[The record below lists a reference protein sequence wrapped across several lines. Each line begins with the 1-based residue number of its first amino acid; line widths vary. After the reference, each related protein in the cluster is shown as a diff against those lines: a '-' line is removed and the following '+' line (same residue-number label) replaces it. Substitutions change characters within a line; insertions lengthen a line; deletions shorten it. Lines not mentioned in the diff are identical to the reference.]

1 VILRITLHETLPMK
15 NPTKPGLMLSCLLW
29 LMLALSAPA
38 ALAADVELDAPELAC
53 LKCHDKEGLKMK
65 TQKGEV
71 LPLSISTK
79 AFIDSMHNK
88 TSCEDCHD
96 DLDEKEHGKKPSTVS
111 SKREF
116 TLKMS
121 DTCVSCH
128 KENVALFKDT
138 VHAAMINGGSDKAAS
153 CSDCH
158 NSHTVKSVKI
168 ISPIDQIPCARC
180 HEDIFKAYAKDVH
193 GLERIAK
200 GKDSPTCNTCHSA
213 HEIKAASFG
222 DALKDSCIK
231 CHKDSASSHEKWL
244 PNSALHFEAVSCAV
258 CHAPDAQRRVNL
270 RMVDS
275 VGGKQLQEQRGVPKF
290 ESLIKTADGKEVGL
304 DEKELRSF
312 LKAFNLESDGPK
324 AILSGRLEVRSGVQA
339 HQLTEKEKAIKDC
352 KVCHQYGA
360 APFQTVVL
368 TMAGPDG
375 RPMRHG
381 VEKEILSSLTATG
394 TMKGFYAIGSTR
406 VKMLDYL
413 LVLVLLGVA
422 CVPIAHLT
430 ANRLFKAK
438 RDQLKAA
445 SNKDQS

>member
-1 VILRITLHETLPMK
+1 MK
-15 NPTKPGLMLSCLLW
+15 NFLKSGW
-29 LMLALSAPA
+29 LALSSLKTRLILSSLLSVSFAFVAPV

-53 LKCHDKEGLKMK
+53 LKCHDKDGLKMK

-168 ISPIDQIPCARC
+168 LSPIDQVPCARC
-180 HEDIFKAYAKDVH
+180 HEDIYKAYSKDVH

-244 PNSALHFEAVSCAV
+244 PNSALHFEAVSCPV

-275 VGGKQLQEQRGVPKF
+275 IGGKQLLEQRGVPKF
-290 ESLIKTADGKEVGL
+290 ERLIKTADGKEVGL

-312 LKAFNLESDGPK
+312 LKEFNLESEGPK

-339 HQLTEKEKAIKDC
+339 HQLSEKSKAIKDC

-360 APFQTVVL
+360 TPFQTVVL
-368 TMAGPDG
+368 TIAGPDG

-406 VKMLDYL
+406 IKLLDYL

-438 RDQLKAA
+438 REQLKAA

>member
-29 LMLALSAPA
+29 LMLALSAPGS
-38 ALAADVELDAPELAC
+38 LAADVELDAPELAC

-200 GKDSPTCNTCHSA
+200 GKDAPTCNTCHSA

>member
-1 VILRITLHETLPMK
+1 MK
-15 NPTKPGLMLSCLLW
+15 NFRKPGWLALTYYKPGLMFSGLLA
-29 LMLALSAPA
+29 LMLGFSAPMVSA
-38 ALAADVELDAPELAC
+38 EEVVLDEPELAC
-53 LKCHDKEGLKMK
+53 LKCHDKDGLKMK

-79 AFIDSMHNK
+79 AFLESMHNK

-96 DLDEKEHGKKPSTVS
+96 SLDEKDHGKVPSTVS

-121 DTCVSCH
+121 DTCISCH

-138 VHAAMINGGSDKAAS
+138 VHAEMIKGGSEKAAT

-158 NSHTVKSVKI
+158 NSHTVKSVKLLA
-168 ISPIDQIPCARC
+168 PIDQIPCARC

-193 GLERIAK
+193 GLERVAK
-200 GKDSPTCNTCHSA
+200 GKDAPTCNHCHSA
-213 HEIKAASFG
+213 HEIKAASLG
-222 DALKDSCIK
+222 SALKDSCIK
-231 CHKDSASSHEKWL
+231 CHKDAAPSHEKWL
-244 PNSALHFEAVSCAV
+244 PNSALHFEAVSCPV

-275 VGGKQLQEQRGVPKF
+275 VGGKQLLEQHGVPKF
-290 ESLIKTADGKEVGL
+290 ERLIKTADGKEVGL

-312 LKAFNLESDGPK
+312 LKEFNLENTGPK

-339 HQLTEKEKAIKDC
+339 HQLSEKSKAIKDC

-360 APFQTVVL
+360 TPFQTVVL

-375 RPMRHG
+375 RPLRHG
-381 VEKEILSSLTATG
+381 VEKEVLGSLTATG

-406 VKMLDYL
+406 IKLLDYL
-413 LVLVLLGVA
+413 LVLVLLGVV

-438 RDQLKAA
+438 REQLKAA

>member
-1 VILRITLHETLPMK
+1 MK
-15 NPTKPGLMLSCLLW
+15 NPPKPGLLLSCLLW

-38 ALAADVELDAPELAC
+38 ALAVEAELDAPELAC
-53 LKCHDKEGLKMK
+53 LKCHDKAGLKMK
-65 TQKGEV
+65 TEKGEV
-71 LPLSISTK
+71 LPLAVSTK
-79 AFIDSMHNK
+79 AFAESMHNK

-96 DLDEKEHGKKPSTVS
+96 NLDEKNHGKVPSSVA

-116 TLKMS
+116 TLQMS
-121 DTCVSCH
+121 ETCKSCH
-128 KENVALFKDT
+128 KENVAMFKDT
-138 VHAAMINGGSDKAAS
+138 VHAAMINGGSDKAAT

-168 ISPIDQIPCARC
+168 ISPIDQVPCARC

-200 GKDSPTCNTCHSA
+200 GNDSPTCNTCHSA

-231 CHKDSASSHEKWL
+231 CHKDAAPSHEKWL
-244 PNSALHFEAVSCAV
+244 PNSALHFEAVSCPV

-275 VGGKQLQEQRGVPKF
+275 VGGKQLMEQRGVPKF
-290 ESLIKTADGKEVGL
+290 ERLIKTADGKEVGL

-312 LKAFNLESDGPK
+312 LKEFNLDIEGPK

-339 HQLTEKEKAIKDC
+339 HQLSEKDKAIKDC

-360 APFQTVVL
+360 TPFQTVVL

-381 VEKEILSSLTATG
+381 VEKEILGSLTATG

-406 VKMLDYL
+406 VKLLDYL

-438 RDQLKAA
+438 REQLKAA
-445 SNKDQS
+445 GSKDPS

>member
-1 VILRITLHETLPMK
+1 MK
-15 NPTKPGLMLSCLLW
+15 NLLKPGWPSLSPLKMKLVFTGLVS
-29 LMLALSAPA
+29 LMLAFTAPVTWA
-38 ALAADVELDAPELAC
+38 EEVELDAPELAC
-53 LKCHDKEGLKMK
+53 LKCHDKDGLKMK

-79 AFIDSMHNK
+79 AFATSMHSK

-96 DLDEKEHGKKPSTVS
+96 SLDEKEHGKVPSSVS

-116 TLKMS
+116 TVKMS
-121 DTCVSCH
+121 DTCISCH

-138 VHAAMINGGSDKAAS
+138 VHAAMINGGSEKAAT

-158 NSHTVKSVKI
+158 NSHTVTSVKLVA
-168 ISPIDQIPCARC
+168 PIDQVPCARC

-193 GLERIAK
+193 GLERVAK
-200 GKDSPTCNTCHSA
+200 GKTAPLCNDCHSA
-213 HEIKAASFG
+213 HEIKAAALG

-231 CHKDSASSHEKWL
+231 CHKDAAPSHEKWL
-244 PNSALHFEAVSCAV
+244 PNSALHFEAVSCPV

-275 VGGKQLQEQRGVPKF
+275 VGGKQLLEKRGVPRF
-290 ESLIKTADGKEVGL
+290 ERLIKTADGKEVGL
-304 DEKELRSF
+304 DEKELHSF
-312 LKAFNLESDGPK
+312 LKEFNLDSDGPK

-339 HQLTEKEKAIKDC
+339 HQLSEKSKALKDC

-360 APFQTVVL
+360 TPFQTVVL

-375 RPMRHG
+375 RTMRHS
-381 VEKEILSSLTATG
+381 VEKEVLGSLTATG

-406 VKMLDYL
+406 IKLLDYL
-413 LVLVLLGVA
+413 LVLVLLGVL

-430 ANRLFKAK
+430 ANRLFKGK
-438 RDQLKAA
+438 REQLKAA